1 MDKVLYLD
9 SFSGVSGD
17 KFVGALLS
25 LGGKPSEEYLKTKLQ
40 TLSIIDEFEVNILN
54 KKISG
59 IECLKFDVI
68 TKDECKNAGAYA
80 PSETK
85 LDDNKEAHMRRHHK
99 TDDRDHKHSRSHS
112 HRGLSEINDIILKS
126 SISDRAKKYATDIF
140 RIIGEAEAKVHDAD
154 IESVHFHE
162 VGAVDSIVDIVSA
175 SILVDY
181 FDFEEI
187 ISSPIP
193 LGKGFIRAAHGV
205 LPVPA
210 PATALL
216 IANVPAYAGEV
227 EGELTTP
234 TGAALVKYF
243 SDRFEELNNFE
254 ITKVGYGAG
263 TKDFAIPNFL
273 RVYLGKNNSSKITVV
288 ETNIDDSI
296 PEELGYLSEKLFE
309 IGALDVYQTPI
320 YMKKGRIGVKLS
332 VITERASLEK
342 VEEAILKYS
351 PTFGLRKYNV
361 ERKILDREIRT
372 VDFNGEVV
380 RIKDGRYKGVPV
392 KSSFEYEDVKKLMTK
407 MNKSYN
413 EIIGL
418 LAREFLI

>member
-1 MDKVLYLD
+1 
-9 SFSGVSGD
+9 
-17 KFVGALLS
+17 
-25 LGGKPSEEYLKTKLQ
+25 
-40 TLSIIDEFEVNILN
+40 
-54 KKISG
+54 
-59 IECLKFDVI
+59 
-68 TKDECKNAGAYA
+68 
-80 PSETK
+80 
-85 LDDNKEAHMRRHHK
+85 
-99 TDDRDHKHSRSHS
+99 
-112 HRGLSEINDIILKS
+112 
-126 SISDRAKKYATDIF
+126 
-140 RIIGEAEAKVHDAD
+140 
-154 IESVHFHE
+154 
-162 VGAVDSIVDIVSA
+162 
-175 SILVDY
+175 
-181 FDFEEI
+181 
-187 ISSPIP
+187 
-193 LGKGFIRAAHGV
+193 
-205 LPVPA
+205 
-210 PATALL
+210 
-216 IANVPAYAGEV
+216 
-227 EGELTTP
+227 
-234 TGAALVKYF
+234 
-243 SDRFEELNNFE
+243 
-254 ITKVGYGAG
+254 
-263 TKDFAIPNFL
+263 
-273 RVYLGKNNSSKITVV
+273 
-288 ETNIDDSI
+288 SI